1 MAKTAF
7 GCVIATPP
15 PWTKGT
21 KAARGFIFKK
31 YVVPSGMAKRQQLK
45 LAEAAYSLYGRH
57 SRVGFIAAITPML
70 QGSVGGMS
78 LQQRREARHGAASG
92 TIARLRREVGG
103 VTARAPGPM

>member
-7 GCVIATPP
+7 GCVIAIPP
-15 PWTKGT
+15 PWTKGA
-21 KAARGFIFKK
+21 KAARGYVFKK
-31 YVVPSGMAKRQQLK
+31 YVVPSGLAKRQQLK

-70 QGSVGGMS
+70 TGSVGGMS
-78 LQQRREARHGAASG
+78 LQQAKEARHARASG

-103 VTARAPGPM
+103 VTARTAGPM